1 MKDNFQEKLDQLKS
15 GARIRPDT
23 ECPSET
29 EWLPLAAGLL
39 PEAQSNELIEHS
51 TNCDVCASLLRQ
63 ATEDFAE
70 EVTTG
75 ETEQIS
81 SLSTSQPEWQQRF
94 AQKLATA
101 QPKPVAPAMNW
112 LSLFAWKRRVVP
124 RFAWVY
130 GLAAVVL
137 VFATAWLIRIQRTPS
152 LDQLIASA
160 YTEQRPFELRIAG
173 SAYGPVRQQRSGER
187 SSFGQPAALS
197 QAIYLIKEKLAIRPD
212 DTELLIARGRVELL
226 EGNYEMAI
234 RTFGGLAD
242 THPDSPALLTDL
254 ATAYF
259 QRGEAR
265 DRASD
270 YGHAVELL
278 SRALAKNP
286 NDPVALF
293 NRAIALEKTYAY
305 DEASRDWEQYLRL
318 DPSGDWAAEAQRR
331 LNDLREKM
339 KMHEKPAAM
348 LQTNPAVAAS
358 LLRFR
363 ATNPGLGSWASALD
377 EEYLDLAIREW
388 LPSLYVAVDSQN
400 QQTQKRRPR
409 AVGRAYCHC
418 RCPAHT
424 SPRPLACS
432 LSRRLA

>member
-1 MKDNFQEKLDQLKS
+1 MSQRN
-15 GARIRPDT
+15 R
-23 ECPSET
+23 
-29 EWLPLAAGLL
+29 WLPLAAGLL

-278 SRALAKNP
+278 SRALANNP
-286 NDPVALF
+286 NAPVALF
-293 NRAIALEKTYAY
+293 NRAIALERPTPMTK
-305 DEASRDWEQYLRL
+305 Q
-318 DPSGDWAAEAQRR
+318 AATG
-331 LNDLREKM
+331 NS
-339 KMHEKPAAM
+339 
-348 LQTNPAVAAS
+348 T
-358 LLRFR
+358 
-363 ATNPGLGSWASALD
+363 SA
-377 EEYLDLAIREW
+377 
-388 LPSLYVAVDSQN
+388 
-400 QQTQKRRPR
+400 
-409 AVGRAYCHC
+409 
-418 RCPAHT
+418 
-424 SPRPLACS
+424 
-432 LSRRLA
+432 